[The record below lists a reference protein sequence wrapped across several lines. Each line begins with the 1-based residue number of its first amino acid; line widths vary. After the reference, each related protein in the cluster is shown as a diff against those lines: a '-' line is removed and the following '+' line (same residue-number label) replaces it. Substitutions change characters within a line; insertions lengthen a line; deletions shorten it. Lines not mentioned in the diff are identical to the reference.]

1 VTATRNPFAELDFGQ
16 LSAFASR
23 TAEGEAMSQRPISHT
38 TNSEPNQNSHTKRRI
53 VIAFATV
60 VLLAVAGA
68 IAYSVFRSQPQAPP
82 TDSAQPGATIAPGS
96 KLNILANGDHPW
108 SMLIRSDAGGECGLA
123 ANHTAPPCSLLIP
136 EGTTVM
142 RLEATFQQRL
152 IYDQPPR
159 DGFLWYGCDEGPK
172 SRTCTFT
179 VTRPGGVCITGVD
192 PEFVRVDGCATLY
205 EDGVLDRLPKA
216 PPEFSRVP
224 VSSRLTWSFPP
235 GVCQGKSGVTRC

>member
-1 VTATRNPFAELDFGQ
+1 
-16 LSAFASR
+16 
-23 TAEGEAMSQRPISHT
+23 MSQQPSTHPRDPAPGRHD
-38 TNSEPNQNSHTKRRI
+38 PRKRTI
-53 VIAFATV
+53 VVALVAV
-60 VLLAVAGA
+60 VLLIVAGA
-68 IAYSVFRSQPQAPP
+68 VGYSVFRSQAAP
-82 TDSAQPGATIAPGS
+82 TESARPGATIAPGS
-96 KLNILANGDHPW
+96 KLNIFADGDHPW

-123 ANHTAPPCSLLIP
+123 ANHTVPPCSLLIP

-159 DGFLWYGCDEGPK
+159 DGFRWYGCDEGPR
-172 SRTCTFT
+172 SETCTFT
-179 VTRPGGVCITGVD
+179 VTRPGGICITGVD
-192 PEFVRVDGCATLY
+192 PEFVRVDGCKLLY

-224 VSSRLTWSFPP
+224 VSNRLTWSFPP